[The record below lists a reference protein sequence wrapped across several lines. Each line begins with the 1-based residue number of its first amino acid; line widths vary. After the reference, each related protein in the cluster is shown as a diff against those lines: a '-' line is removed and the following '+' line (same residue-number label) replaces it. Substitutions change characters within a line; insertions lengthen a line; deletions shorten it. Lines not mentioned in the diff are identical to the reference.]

1 MNYKV
6 LVSFS
11 GLINNFSVSA
21 FVGAI
26 ISISDESVAKDLL
39 KAGYIK
45 PADSSYDDLVTNE
58 EVKPA
63 ENSDA
68 EEVKPADS
76 AADVAE
82 VKTEEVKPKRG
93 RTKKGE

>member
-11 GLINNFSVSA
+11 GVINNFSVSA
-21 FVGAI
+21 FIGTI
-26 ISISDESVAKDLL
+26 ISISDENVAKDLL

-45 PADSSYDDLVTNE
+45 PADSSYDVLDAKE
-58 EVKPA
+58 EVKPV
-63 ENSDA
+63 ENSDT
-68 EEVKPADS
+68 EEIKSVDS
-76 AADVAE
+76 ADNVAE

>member
-26 ISISDESVAKDLL
+26 ISISDENVAKDLL

-45 PADSSYDDLVTNE
+45 PADSSYDILQAKEKVE
-58 EVKPA
+58 PVK
-63 ENSDA
+63 NSDT

-76 AADVAE
+76 ADDVAE

-93 RTKKGE
+93 RAKKGE

>member
-45 PADSSYDDLVTNE
+45 PADS
-58 EVKPA
+58 
-63 ENSDA
+63 
-68 EEVKPADS
+68 